1 MSGLIL
7 NNYYSIRKSAR
18 SSILLACAALI
29 ILVLT
34 KEPVAL
40 RAALFLPF
48 LLIPVQAFE
57 VLKTDALSGWDT
69 FEVTLP
75 VTRRQI
81 VASKYAIF
89 ICFVAVSVLL
99 IGTVFFLTHMFYY
112 PVIDA
117 TFFNFGLRGFGIV
130 CCLAASTFPL
140 TFKLGTEKSDSIMMI
155 SIGFAFALF
164 FGLLLIL
171 SMILT
176 NTSHFDEIFSMI
188 FVGVALVCLLVSYI
202 VSIFI
207 YERKEF

>member
-1 MSGLIL
+1 MSGLFL

-18 SSILLACAALI
+18 SSIVLACAVLI

-34 KEPVAL
+34 KEPIAL

-57 VLKTDALSGWDT
+57 VLKMDALSGWNT

-89 ICFVAVSVLL
+89 ICFVAISVLL

-117 TFFNFGLRGFGIV
+117 TFLNFGLRGFGIV

-140 TFKLGTEKSDSIMMI
+140 TFKLGTEKSDSIMMM
-155 SIGFAFALF
+155 STGFTFAMF
-164 FGLLLIL
+164 FGLPLIL

-176 NTSHFDEIFSMI
+176 DISHFDEVFSI
-188 FVGVALVCLLVSYI
+188 TFGGVSLVCLFLSYI
-202 VSIFI
+202 ASVII
-207 YERKEF
+207 YDRKEF